1 MRACGLFLLMSPFA
15 VADTQD
21 STFFERRIR
30 PLLVKHC
37 YECHSEAAK
46 EQQGGLLLDRRS
58 GRIKGRFPWQLLK
71 NTLLYRRQPVRL

>member
-71 NTLLYRRQPVRL
+71 NTLLYRRQPDRL